1 MTTPATLSC
10 KELVELV
17 TDYLDGAMAEA
28 DRARFDAHLA
38 ICPPCV
44 EYVAQIGR
52 TVRTVSATWRD
63 IEDSRQAAE
72 LLEVFR
78 DWKKL
83 GLRHAT

>member
-17 TDYLDGAMAEA
+17 TEYLDGAMAEA
-28 DRARFDAHLA
+28 DRARFDEHLA

-52 TVRTVSATWRD
+52 TIRTVGATWRD
-63 IEDSRQAAE
+63 LEDSRQAAE

-83 GLRHAT
+83 VLRHAT